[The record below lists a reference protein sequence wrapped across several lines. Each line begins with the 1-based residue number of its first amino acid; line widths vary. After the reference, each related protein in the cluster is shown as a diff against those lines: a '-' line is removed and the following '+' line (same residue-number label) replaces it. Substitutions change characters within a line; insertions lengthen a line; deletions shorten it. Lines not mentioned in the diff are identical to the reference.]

1 MTSLLTERRARS
13 TSGQRTSFALRR
25 SAADKLVRKLHDR
38 HPLSAA
44 EEVALNT
51 LLTATA
57 GQVAARTVLIDRGMQ
72 PSGIHVLL
80 DGWACRYTTLA
91 DGRRRIV
98 AFYVPG
104 DVCDFD
110 VFLLATMDQTIAAV
124 TPARVAMVDAA
135 MLAGLA
141 IDHPPLTQALWWESL
156 TAAAIQ
162 RAWTLNVGQRSAKK
176 RIAHLLCELYLRLD
190 RVGLVLE
197 SSCALPLTQ
206 FHLGD
211 ACALTSIH
219 TNRALQELR
228 RDGLLSLEARRLTI
242 HDWPALVDLAAFD
255 PAYLQLS
262 QDTGTCG
269 DREAGPDLIAIAPQ
283 SDEERFDPENGGS
296 RCAGLG

>member
-1 MTSLLTERRARS
+1 MTSVLSEHRPGS
-13 TSGQRTSFALRR
+13 TSGPRTSFSTR
-25 SAADKLVRKLHDR
+25 SPAADKLVRKLRDR

-51 LLTATA
+51 LLAAKA
-57 GQVAARTVLIDRGMQ
+57 GPISGRTVLLDRGMQ

-80 DGWACRYTTLA
+80 DGWACRYTMLV

-98 AFYVPG
+98 AFYLPG

-110 VFLLATMDQTIAAV
+110 VFLLAGMDQTIAAI
-124 TPARVAMVDAA
+124 TPARVAVVDAP

-162 RAWTLNVGQRSAKK
+162 RAWTLNVGQRSAKQ
-176 RIAHLLCELYLRLD
+176 RIAHLLCELYLRMD
-190 RVGLVLE
+190 RVGLVQDG
-197 SSCALPLTQ
+197 SCALPLTQ

-262 QDTGTCG
+262 KEPGTSG
-269 DREAGPDLIAIAPQ
+269 DSAA
-283 SDEERFDPENGGS
+283 
-296 RCAGLG
+296 LG